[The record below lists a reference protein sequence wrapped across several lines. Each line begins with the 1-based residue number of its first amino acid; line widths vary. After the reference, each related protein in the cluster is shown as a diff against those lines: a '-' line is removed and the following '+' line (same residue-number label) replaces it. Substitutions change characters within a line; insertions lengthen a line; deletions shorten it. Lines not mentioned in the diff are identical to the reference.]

1 LQEEEEEEEEEDSSA
16 AAAASK
22 CFSQKSV
29 NKPRSTQ
36 NYVNKRTA
44 RNEIVRQTTRQEER
58 EMEQEGKLQSR
69 RTDKEADAK
78 HLEKRREE
86 KNRGDRSTLER
97 SREGAIKRKRQEL
110 QGQTNPRNCQQDGN
124 GTSAP
129 EEQTS
134 AREKYS
140 QNFRVLGSWAE
151 QIFLTSK
158 TKFISPV

>member
-1 LQEEEEEEEEEDSSA
+1 LQQEEEEEEEDSSA
-16 AAAASK
+16 AAAAAAAK

-58 EMEQEGKLQSR
+58 EMEKDGKLHSR

-86 KNRGDRSTLER
+86 QRRS
-97 SREGAIKRKRQEL
+97 I
-110 QGQTNPRNCQQDGN
+110 D
-124 GTSAP
+124 
-129 EEQTS
+129 
-134 AREKYS
+134 AREK
-140 QNFRVLGSWAE
+140 QGRGDKEKAARTAGTN
-151 QIFLTSK
+151 K
-158 TKFISPV
+158 P